1 MYHYHMIRSRIMDVS
16 RPYLALLQPV
26 RAAVLLALRRTVS
39 PMTGREVA
47 RRAGVSQPAALQ
59 ALGLLVEH
67 GLVHS
72 QVAGRAYLYTLNE
85 EHLLLEA
92 VEAVFDVRARFVKRM
107 AAAVSHW
114 EIAPLHVSLF
124 GSMARGDGDTE
135 SDVDV
140 MIVRPGFVDQASDD
154 LVWRGQLETLVHE
167 IDLWTGNRAALVE
180 LSWGELQKMHDER
193 HGLLQAIRRDG
204 ILVTGKRIEGVLLD
218 KPTPQPA
225 SAR

>member
-1 MYHYHMIRSRIMDVS
+1 MSPDPIS
-16 RPYLALLQPV
+16 ALLQPV

-92 VEAVFDVRARFVKRM
+92 VEAGALDVRARFVKRM

-114 EIAPLHVSLF
+114 ESAPLHVSLF

-154 LVWRGQLETLVHE
+154 LVWRGQLEMLVHE
-167 IDLWTGNRAALVE
+167 IDLWTGNVGRP
-180 LSWGELQKMHDER
+180 LSSSAG
-193 HGLLQAIRRDG
+193 ANSRRCTTKG
-204 ILVTGKRIEGVLLD
+204 TACCKLYGGTGFL
-218 KPTPQPA
+218 
-225 SAR
+225 